1 MPDRELARLNYFRS
15 IGYVTNVLRMLV
27 TVTKNPGAGG
37 RTPV

>member
-1 MPDRELARLNYFRS
+1 MADHELARLNYLRS

-27 TVTKNPGAGG
+27 TVTKNPDSGE